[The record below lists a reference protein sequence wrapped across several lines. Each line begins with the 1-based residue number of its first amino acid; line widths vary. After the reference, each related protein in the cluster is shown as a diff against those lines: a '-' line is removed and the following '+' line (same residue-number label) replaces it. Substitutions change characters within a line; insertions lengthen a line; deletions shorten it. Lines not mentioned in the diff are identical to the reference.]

1 MVPKRP
7 LYGLLL
13 SSVVRA
19 SQFTAGRSLPDRAV
33 DEHSLMVPA
42 SPFLLHRDDGNDLH
56 VTGWPKTKLGLDF
69 PAH

>member
-1 MVPKRP
+1 MDTTEATQHIHAVC
-7 LYGLLL
+7 
-13 SSVVRA
+13 
-19 SQFTAGRSLPDRAV
+19 FIPDRAV